1 MDLILL
7 FYEPENNDD
16 NDDTYDGYCD
26 VVVDD
31 GTDHNDDEGM

>member
-7 FYEPENNDD
+7 FYEHDNNDD
-16 NDDTYDGYCD
+16 DNDKYNGYGD

-31 GTDHNDDEGM
+31 GTDHNGDEGM